1 MNGVAHE
8 LTVGQSIAGY
18 FLTWRYGL
26 TQILGLF
33 SLMYLGWVA
42 TGGGLTTLDW
52 ATLTKVGLGW
62 AAATATLFA
71 VFLVNDAAD
80 ADIDRVVHPE
90 RAIPQGRAA
99 APHIYGF
106 GMALLLA
113 AIIASFPINRESVL
127 VAAALSTIAVIHY
140 GYAKRRLSM
149 PCSSELLTPVVSAL
163 FPLYALAVAGNTDV
177 WIAVSLVAFIYLA
190 DLAQDLL
197 GGIHDERGDRE
208 QNVCTFA
215 VAVGARAT
223 LWISFTLFVLALVP
237 ATLLYMRGPLGIT
250 YAAVLGSLAV
260 YVLWLYAGM
269 FRADAMALPALAKRA
284 NHLTG
289 GFFFVVSASTFLDF
303 VVRSTIFLW

>member
-1 MNGVAHE
+1 MNGVVQE

-42 TGGGLTTLDW
+42 TGGGLTALDW
-52 ATLTKVGLGW
+52 ATLTKVGLGL

-71 VFLVNDAAD
+71 VFLINDAVD

-90 RAIPQGRAA
+90 RAIPRGRSAQH
-99 APHIYGF
+99 HIYGF
-106 GMALLLA
+106 GISLLMA
-113 AIIASFPINRESVL
+113 AIIASLPINGEAVL
-127 VAAALSTIAVIHY
+127 VATALSGFALIHY
-140 GYAKRRLSM
+140 GYAKRRLSV

-163 FPLYALAVAGNTDV
+163 FPLYALAVAGNTNV
-177 WIAVSLVAFIYLA
+177 WIAVSLVGFIYLA

-223 LWISFTLFVLALVP
+223 LRISFTFFVLALVP
-237 ATLLYMRGPLGIT
+237 ATLLYVRGPLGIT
-250 YAAVLGSLAV
+250 YAAVLSSLAV

-269 FRADAMALPALAKRA
+269 FRADAIALPALAKRA

-289 GFFFVVSASTFLDF
+289 GFFFLVSASTFLDF
-303 VVRSTIFLW
+303 LVRSALR